1 MATWRWPR
9 TRSTDAR
16 YRVART
22 GRDRQ
27 GTGQRDRLTSK
38 VLRPPPGPTPT
49 TSHDPAS
56 TLLLSRTSPANRHLE
71 PPAMKQRVHSV
82 SLELAPIAGTVWC
95 KPDLANSATVSAAA
109 SAGRRAPR
117 TRARCFDTTA
127 SGRREGADLIP
138 AGRSQPSDAPVPPCD
153 PAVVEMVVGIRD
165 SCPAVVVRRRRLALQ
180 AFGALRATLTLRR
193 SAPASASRS
202 SRKAVDS
209 PSFVRELPLG
219 ESEDTGRLRRPT
231 CSQMTVL
238 TRGKA
243 PRGGPCRADRE
254 PRARPPTFP
263 DTTSRDVLPAP
274 G

>member
-1 MATWRWPR
+1 MKGRVILARPR
-9 TRSTDAR
+9 KTPDREAASRSLCT
-16 YRVART
+16 VSP
-22 GRDRQ
+22 
-27 GTGQRDRLTSK
+27 LN
-38 VLRPPPGPTPT
+38 
-49 TSHDPAS
+49 
-56 TLLLSRTSPANRHLE
+56 LLGDQP
-71 PPAMKQRVHSV
+71 
-82 SLELAPIAGTVWC
+82 
-95 KPDLANSATVSAAA
+95 VSAAA

-117 TRARCFDTTA
+117 TRARCFSTTA
-127 SGRREGADLIP
+127 SGRREGAGLIP
-138 AGRSQPSDAPVPPCD
+138 AGRSQPSDAPCATVRSCGRRD
-153 PAVVEMVVGIRD
+153 GGRD

-180 AFGALRATLTLRR
+180 TFGALRATLTLRR

-219 ESEDTGRLRRPT
+219 ESEETGRLRRPT